1 MSTARALFE
10 FEVPAAHIKTF
21 AAAVTAL
28 SAVGKEVC
36 LGVSPARSGDQVY
49 MTLSAYD
56 DAATAFGTFRFEERF
71 FTRARARRAS
81 GEFACK
87 ILARTLF
94 PALKRATARCHAGS
108 NTGAPPRSVPRSTLR
123 GGLFSGRRARA
134 TSARA
139 RGRRRQGAGGVG
151 GAQARDPS
159 RRAARRR

>member
-49 MTLSAYD
+49 MTISAYD

-108 NTGAPPRSVPRSTLR
+108 NTGAPPRSVPRSTRR

-139 RGRRRQGAGGVG
+139 RPQAAGRGRGRGC
-151 GAQARDPS
+151 S
-159 RRAARRR
+159 SS